1 MEKYIFLT
9 KTQPDSPKVEYF
21 AIAESQIEE
30 LYVSDTYSMYGHQI
44 TPAEAGDYLEILS
57 EKAVSLANKAYHD
70 EYADYDDT
78 EIVQHFSIGCSI
90 SAYDYS
96 QVYDNIV
103 SSELVES
110 EDYVVFKNGCQGFN
124 YWNGQDWNTILV
136 QHDENDCLD
145 WEIVKD
151 KKLVKRLRIAI
162 TAMTYKSKGSGV
174 NYYQYGNTKIAESF
188 WQGSWESY
196 SLTIE
201 D

>member
-9 KTQPDSPKVEYF
+9 KVQQDTANTEYF
-21 AIAESQIEE
+21 AIPESQIEE
-30 LYVSDTYSMYGHQI
+30 MYVSDTYSMYGNQT
-44 TPAEAGDYLEILS
+44 TPSEAGDYLELLT

-103 SSELVES
+103 SSQLQED
-110 EDYVVFKNGCQGFN
+110 EDYVAFKNGCQGFN

-136 QHDENDCLD
+136 QHDDNDVLD
-145 WEIVKD
+145 WQIVKD
-151 KKLVKRLRIAI
+151 KKLIKRLRIAL
-162 TAMTYKSKGSGV
+162 TAKSYKSKGAGV
-174 NYYQYGNTKIAESF
+174 QYYEYGHTQITESF
-188 WQGSWESY
+188 WEGSWESFK
-196 SLTIE
+196 LTVE

>member
-9 KTQPDSPKVEYF
+9 KVHQDTANTEYF
-21 AIAESQIEE
+21 AIPESQVEE
-30 LYVSDTYSMYGHQI
+30 MYVSDTYSIYGHQI
-44 TPAEAGDYLEILS
+44 TPAEAGDYLELLS

-96 QVYDNIV
+96 QVYENIV

-110 EDYVVFKNGCQGFN
+110 EDYMLFKTECKGFN
-124 YWNGQDWNTILV
+124 FWENNWKTVLV
-136 QHDENDCLD
+136 QHDDDYALD
-145 WEIVKD
+145 WQIVKD
-151 KKLVKRLRIAI
+151 KNLIKRLRIAI
-162 TAMTYKSKGSGV
+162 ASMTYKKKGGGFIE
-174 NYYQYGNTKIAESF
+174 YRYGHTRITESF
-188 WQGSWESY
+188 WQGAWEQY
-196 SLTIE
+196 LLVIE